1 MSSSQK
7 NVTVI
12 GGGIVGLACAWELA
26 KDGASVIIVETG
38 GSSYGTSLANA
49 GWISPSHIIPFAAPG
64 MVKMGFQNL
73 IGRTGA
79 FAITPGAGRLLAPW
93 TLKFARSCTNE
104 HVDNCA
110 PALKELLDTS
120 IEVIEGLTESTDLT
134 RTNQPQW
141 YVYTSAN
148 AQADAEHEVE
158 LVTKFGVDAKQLDL
172 QTSLDSEPILKDTV
186 KAVVEFS
193 SDFGLDPAKLVEVYR
208 RNCESLGIVFRDE
221 EVTGLSSTN
230 QNVTITT
237 STDSWISDYVVL
249 AAGVWSRELAKTLGE
264 NLPIMP
270 AKGQSVTLP
279 GVTNMPS
286 RTLMLADQ
294 RIATNPMD
302 WGFRMSTGFALTSA
316 NDMSVNSKATDKLIA
331 TARQALNLP
340 EKFAVK
346 NELAGLRPASP
357 DGMPYIGPL
366 PKAPRVIA
374 ATGHGMLGLM
384 MAPGT
389 GKFVADMISGRA
401 VSRDVMKFSP
411 ARPRL

>member
-1 MSSSQK
+1 MSSK
-7 NVTVI
+7 NNVTVI

-26 KDGASVIIVETG
+26 KDGASVIVVETG

-64 MVKMGFQNL
+64 MVQTGFKNL
-73 IGRTGA
+73 VGRTGA
-79 FAITPGAGRLLAPW
+79 FAVTPGAGPLLAPW
-93 TLKFARSCTNE
+93 TLKFARSCTDA
-104 HVDNCA
+104 HVDHCA

-120 IEVIEGLTESTDLT
+120 MDVIEGLTETTDLK

-141 YVYTSAN
+141 YVYTSDN
-148 AQADAEHEVE
+148 AEADAEHEVD
-158 LVTKFGVDAKQLDL
+158 LVTKYGVDAKQMDL
-172 QTSLDSEPILKDTV
+172 ATSLEQEPMLKDTV

-193 SDFGLDPAKLVEVYR
+193 TDFGLDPGKLVDVYR
-208 RNCESLGIVFRDE
+208 RHCEVLGVTFRNE
-221 EVTGLSSTN
+221 KVTGMSSTSR
-230 QNVTITT
+230 NVTVVTT
-237 STDSWISDYVVL
+237 TDSWISDYVVL

-279 GVTNMPS
+279 GITNMPS

-294 RIATNPMD
+294 RIATNPLD
-302 WGFRMSTGFALTSA
+302 WGFRMSTGFSLTSA
-316 NDMSVNSKATDKLIA
+316 SDMSVNPKATAKLIE

-340 EKFAVK
+340 DKFEVK

-357 DGMPYIGPL
+357 DGMPYIGAL

-384 MAPGT
+384 MGPGT
-389 GKFVADMISGRA
+389 GKFVSDLVAGRP
-401 VSRDVMKFSP
+401 VSRDVLKFSP